1 MRIAILQDRRV
12 ERSLRIAI
20 LEDRRGD
27 RRVERSLGIAI
38 LEDRRL
44 LTILAILAILTCF
57 RRLSLAGVGKV
68 HPWGGI
74 ARECV
79 VDA

>member
-1 MRIAILQDRRV
+1 MR
-12 ERSLRIAI
+12 
-20 LEDRRGD
+20 
-27 RRVERSLGIAI
+27 IAI

-44 LTILAILAILTCF
+44 LTILAILAILAILTCF